1 MKEEQY
7 LIPANS
13 KRSMLLL
20 GLFTPIDL
28 AIFGVG
34 AGITMFL
41 MMIIN
46 AETISDILF
55 ILTPVLVSS
64 IMVLPVPNHRNV
76 WQLTANVYRFF
87 SNRRTYY
94 WRGWCMIDGDEEKKG
109 NQ

>member
-1 MKEEQY
+1 MNNQF

-13 KRSMLLL
+13 KRSMLIL

-34 AGITMFL
+34 AGITVLL
-41 MMIIN
+41 MIIIN
-46 AETISDILF
+46 AETINDIIA
-55 ILTPVLVSS
+55 ILTPVIISG
-64 IMVLPVPNHRNV
+64 IMVVPVPNHRNV

-94 WRGWCMIDGDEEKKG
+94 WKGWCMIDGEEKTRK
-109 NQ
+109 